1 MKGRIL
7 SNIHLIL
14 QGKGGVGKSFTATI
28 LAEYF
33 ISKDQKAH
41 CIDCDAVNQT
51 FAGFRKLD
59 VHHLPILKDGVI
71 DPRSFDAL
79 IEQISATKDDY
90 PFIIDNGSSGFI
102 AVCDYLLSNKIV
114 GLLKEMGH
122 QVFIHTLLTGGDSMA
137 DTLGGFIGISNH
149 FSDVQLVVW
158 HNAFYGSLF
167 INGKPID
174 EETLFTDHCQNVF
187 AQIHLPKPASA
198 TFGQD
203 LIDLR
208 RKKLTLAEGIEH
220 TKFSF
225 MTRHRLKVLRDSYF
239 AALEQ
244 ARL

>member
-1 MKGRIL
+1 MLPLVFPVAASVCPKSRL
-7 SNIHLIL
+7 KMSNIRLIP
-14 QGKGGVGKSFTATI
+14 QGKGGVGKSFVATI

-41 CIDCDAVNQT
+41 CID
-51 FAGFRKLD
+51 
-59 VHHLPILKDGVI
+59 
-71 DPRSFDAL
+71 
-79 IEQISATKDDY
+79 
-90 PFIIDNGSSGFI
+90 I

-114 GLLKEMGH
+114 GLLEEMGH

-149 FSDVQLVVW
+149 CSNVQLVVW
-158 HNAFYGSLF
+158 HNEFYGSLF
-167 INGKPID
+167 ISGKPID

-208 RKKLTLAEGIEH
+208 RRKLTLAEGIEH